1 MRVLVGVKRVIN
13 YAAKVRVLPDKTA
26 VDLNN
31 VKMAINPFC
40 EIGVEECVRLKEKK
54 VVSEVVA
61 VSVGPKA
68 SQDVLRTALAMGADR
83 AILVETDLRP
93 DADLQPLAV
102 AKTLAHLAQQEKV
115 DLIVLGKQS
124 IDSDN
129 GQVAQMVAGLLDWPQ
144 ATFISKVTLT
154 VQDNNKQALI
164 ERETDSGVETVT
176 LSLPAVLSVDLRL
189 NEPRY
194 PTLPNIQKAKKK
206 PLDVVA
212 ASTLAIDF
220 APQNKVLQVEEPPA
234 RKAGSFVENVDGL
247 LDKLR
252 NEAKVI

>member
-102 AKTLAHLAQQEKV
+102 AKTLAHIAQQEKV

-144 ATFISKVTLT
+144 ATFISKVT
-154 VQDNNKQALI
+154 VQDKQALV

-212 ASTLAIDF
+212 ANTLAIDF
-220 APQNKVLQVEEPPA
+220 TPQNKVLQVEEPPA

>member
-1 MRVLVGVKRVIN
+1 M
-13 YAAKVRVLPDKTA
+13 
-26 VDLNN
+26 
-31 VKMAINPFC
+31 
-40 EIGVEECVRLKEKK
+40 
-54 VVSEVVA
+54 
-61 VSVGPKA
+61 
-68 SQDVLRTALAMGADR
+68 
-83 AILVETDLRP
+83 
-93 DADLQPLAV
+93 
-102 AKTLAHLAQQEKV
+102 
-115 DLIVLGKQS
+115 LGKQS

-144 ATFISKVTLT
+144 ATFISKVT
-154 VQDNNKQALI
+154 VQDKQALV

-206 PLDVVA
+206 PLEVVA
-212 ASTLAIDF
+212 ANTLAIDF
-220 APQNKVLQVEEPPA
+220 TPQNKVLQVEEPPA
-234 RKAGSFVENVDGL
+234 RKAGSFVENVDSL